1 LRRSLR
7 VFVEHYER
15 ERNHQGLGNRL
26 IIPTPM
32 NGQGLVKRRERLG
45 RTINFYYRQAAW
57 CSIRVGRLLAV
68 MPGGT
73 YESIR

>member
-45 RTINFYYRQAAW
+45 RTINFYYRPTTDRLHGAQFVSAAFW
-57 CSIRVGRLLAV
+57 Q
-68 MPGGT
+68 
-73 YESIR
+73 